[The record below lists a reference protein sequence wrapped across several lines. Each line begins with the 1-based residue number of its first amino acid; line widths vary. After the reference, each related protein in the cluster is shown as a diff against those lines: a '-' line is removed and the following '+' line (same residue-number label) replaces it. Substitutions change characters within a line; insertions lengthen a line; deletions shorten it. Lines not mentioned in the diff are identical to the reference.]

1 MVQDYSTINIL
12 DQFETTHYRLLITVL
27 PIHSRKIT
35 PWQPQ
40 CAWIHGIVLQG
51 KKSAV
56 ELVTTKNN
64 TYFLTHSCKICL
76 KI

>member
-12 DQFETTHYRLLITVL
+12 DQFETTHYRLLITVIT
-27 PIHSRKIT
+27 IHSCKIT

-40 CAWIHGIVLQG
+40 CTPIHGIVLGG
-51 KKSAV
+51 KKSVV

-64 TYFLTHSCKICL
+64 TD
-76 KI
+76 